1 MKKMKK
7 NKKNYT
13 LIILP
18 IIIILLL
25 MGSGYA
31 LLNENL
37 TIEGNATIKEQG
49 GSSDLP
55 EGNDFEVTFY
65 DQGSTG
71 GTFTVHMSLKNT
83 TSKDCKGWTIYVKVP
98 SDTTVSSSWGC
109 NTSIENGVLKI
120 TDAGWNGSITA
131 GGTQSYTAGVTLKS
145 SETIS
150 LPLTYTS
157 VAS

>member
-1 MKKMKK
+1 MKKIKSKK
-7 NKKNYT
+7 KVNT
-13 LIILP
+13 LIIP

-37 TIEGNATIKEQG
+37 TIEGSATIKGQS

-83 TSKDCKGWTIYVKVP
+83 TSKNCTGWTIYIKVP
-98 SDTTVSSSWGC
+98 SDTTLSSSWGC
-109 NTSIENGVLKI
+109 NASVENGILTIK
-120 TDAGWNGSITA
+120 DAGWNGSIAA

-145 SETIS
+145 SETIT

>member
-1 MKKMKK
+1 MKKMKR
-7 NKKNYT
+7 KKKAYT
-13 LIILP
+13 LIIP
-18 IIIILLL
+18 VIIILLL
-25 MGSGYA
+25 MGTGYA

-37 TIEGNATIKEQG
+37 GIEGTATIKGQS

-65 DQGSTG
+65 DQGSTD
-71 GTFTVHMSLKNT
+71 GTLTVHMSIKNT
-83 TSKDCKGWTIYVKVP
+83 TSKDCKNWTIYVKVP

-109 NTSIENGVLKI
+109 NASVENGILTIK
-120 TDAGWNGSITA
+120 DAGWNGSIAA

-145 SETIS
+145 SEAIT